1 MRNGL
6 PLAWR
11 FIGATLVIVA
21 GVSFVVGRQSFQEDR
36 ELLERDQFLLGER
49 LVHSGAIY
57 CVEPLAARDYP
68 VIDTFVRDLVNAD
81 EDVVEVSV
89 IRRGEVLSRAGREHE
104 FDAGVSA
111 HSAPIRLEIAGA
123 QPQLFGT
130 LHLTLSKARTEGL
143 LVQRAWEIVWFSLA
157 SFVVLA
163 GVLAGMLRRHLGRP
177 LEVLDA
183 RTRALSSGDFQ
194 TPIPR
199 VGSAE
204 LGRLAGTM
212 DQMRVNVHDAQ
223 AGLEAR
229 NRELV
234 KIGAEKDTALA
245 KLTVALD
252 RAQAAER
259 ARSEF
264 LANMSHEL
272 CTPLNG
278 ILGLTDLLTRDA
290 PSGENLD
297 RLRDVQRSGHEMLH
311 LVRGVLDWS
320 AIENEAVQLECITFD
335 MEALLVDRVRQA
347 RTAAIEKGLRLTCVV
362 EEGLGGLRIGD
373 RARVDQIAGH
383 LLDNAVKFTEHGE
396 VICHLGSG
404 PEGEGVVLEVRDT
417 GPGLGDVDPVEWLE
431 PFQQADGS
439 TTRSHGGAGL
449 GLAISSRLAQLM
461 GGSLS
466 IKARQAVGLTAT
478 LALPLPVGVQERDD
492 LGAAKGSP
500 LRVLVVDDNAVN
512 RKLASVVVERGGHE
526 AVQAADGAQ
535 AVEAV
540 ERGLFDV
547 ILMDV
552 QMPVMDGFE
561 ATRQIRSLE
570 LARGAVRVPILAVT
584 AGAFEGG
591 QERCR
596 RAGMDGFLAKPVSFD
611 RLLASVEAAGLSLS
625 QAS

>member
-1 MRNGL
+1 MQNGL

-21 GVSFVVGRQSFQEDR
+21 GVSFVVGRHSFQEDR
-36 ELLERDQFLLGER
+36 ELLEGDQFLLGER

-57 CVEPLAARDYP
+57 CLEPLAARDYP
-68 VIDTFVRDLVNAD
+68 VIDTFVRDLVDAD
-81 EDVVEVSV
+81 GDVVEVSV
-89 IRRGEVLSRAGREHE
+89 MRGGEVLSQAERGRDLE
-104 FDAGVSA
+104 DGVSH

-123 QPQLFGT
+123 ESQLFGT
-130 LHLTLSKARTEGL
+130 LHLSLSKARTEGL
-143 LVQRAWEIVWFSLA
+143 LEQRAWEIIWLSLA

-163 GVLAGMLRRHLGRP
+163 GILAGMLRRHLGRP

-183 RTRALSSGDFQ
+183 RTRALSSGDFD

-212 DQMRVNVHDAQ
+212 EQMRVNVHDAQ

-234 KIGAEKDTALA
+234 KIGAEKDTALSN
-245 KLTVALD
+245 LTVALD

-278 ILGLTDLLTRDA
+278 ILGLTDLLTRDT
-290 PSGENLD
+290 PSGECLD
-297 RLRDVQRSGHEMLH
+297 RLQDVQRSGQEMLH

-320 AIENEAVQLECITFD
+320 AIENEAVQLEISTFD
-335 MEALLVDRVRQA
+335 VGEVLAGRVNQA
-347 RTAAIEKGLRLTCVV
+347 RVAALEKGLRLSF
-362 EEGLGGLRIGD
+362 ELAADWSPLRLGD
-373 RARVDQIAGH
+373 RGRVDQIVGH
-383 LLDNAVKFTEHGE
+383 LLDNAVKFTEHG
-396 VICHLGSG
+396 VVSCRLGPG
-404 PEGEGVVLEVRDT
+404 PDGRGVLLEVLDT
-417 GPGLGDVDPVEWLE
+417 GPGLGGADPLDWLE

-449 GLAISSRLAQLM
+449 GLAISSSLAQLM
-461 GGSLS
+461 GGSLT
-466 IKARQAVGLTAT
+466 IKGRQSVGLAVT
-478 LALPLPVGVQERDD
+478 LALPLPLGDREQEAGDSRRPT
-492 LGAAKGSP
+492 P

-540 ERGLFDV
+540 ERNTFDV

-570 LARGAVRVPILAVT
+570 RARGADRVPILAVT

-596 RAGMDGFLAKPVSFD
+596 LAGMDGFLAKPVSFD
-611 RLLASVEAAGLSLS
+611 RLLASVEAAGLSLPK
-625 QAS
+625 AC

>member
-1 MRNGL
+1 VHNGL

-57 CVEPLAARDYP
+57 CIEPLAARDYP
-68 VIDTFVRDLVNAD
+68 VIDTFVRDLVEAD

-89 IRRGEVLSRAGREHE
+89 MRRGEVLSQADRERDLE
-104 FDAGVSA
+104 AGVSH
-111 HSAPIRLEIAGA
+111 HSAPIRLDIDGA
-123 QPQLFGT
+123 QSQLFGT
-130 LHLTLSKARTEGL
+130 LHLSLSKARTEGL
-143 LVQRAWEIVWFSLA
+143 LKQRAWEIVWISLA

-163 GVLAGMLRRHLGRP
+163 GILAAMLRRHLGRP

-183 RTRALSSGDFQ
+183 HTRALSSGDFK

-234 KIGAEKDTALA
+234 KIGAEKDTALTN
-245 KLTVALD
+245 LTVALD

-259 ARSEF
+259 ARAEF

-278 ILGLTDLLTRDA
+278 ILGLTDLLTRDT
-290 PSGENLD
+290 PSGEGLE
-297 RLRDVQRSGHEMLH
+297 RLRDVQRSGQEMLH

-320 AIENEAVQLECITFD
+320 AIENEAVQLENSTFD
-335 MEALLVDRVRQA
+335 MEDLLVGQVDQA
-347 RTAAIEKGLRLTCVV
+347 RIAALEKGLRLTFEVAQDWPS
-362 EEGLGGLRIGD
+362 LRRGD
-373 RARVDQIAGH
+373 RGRVDQIVGH
-383 LLDNAVKFTEHGE
+383 LLDNAVKFTEHGA
-396 VICHLGSG
+396 VTCRLGPG
-404 PEGEGVVLEVRDT
+404 PDGKGLLLEVLDT
-417 GPGLGDVDPVEWLE
+417 GPGLGDADPVEWLE

-461 GGSLS
+461 GGSLTL
-466 IKARQAVGLTAT
+466 KGRQSAGLAAT
-478 LALPLPVGVQERDD
+478 LVLPLPVGVREHA
-492 LGAAKGSP
+492 GNGSGRPAP
-500 LRVLVVDDNAVN
+500 LRVLVVDDNSVN

-540 ERGLFDV
+540 ERSAFDV

-570 LARGAVRVPILAVT
+570 RATGAARVPILAVT

-591 QERCR
+591 RERCR

-611 RLLASVEAAGLSLS
+611 RLLASVEAAGLSLPES
-625 QAS
+625 S

>member
-1 MRNGL
+1 
-6 PLAWR
+6 
-11 FIGATLVIVA
+11 
-21 GVSFVVGRQSFQEDR
+21 
-36 ELLERDQFLLGER
+36 
-49 LVHSGAIY
+49 
-57 CVEPLAARDYP
+57 
-68 VIDTFVRDLVNAD
+68 
-81 EDVVEVSV
+81 
-89 IRRGEVLSRAGREHE
+89 
-104 FDAGVSA
+104 
-111 HSAPIRLEIAGA
+111 
-123 QPQLFGT
+123 
-130 LHLTLSKARTEGL
+130 
-143 LVQRAWEIVWFSLA
+143 
-157 SFVVLA
+157 
-163 GVLAGMLRRHLGRP
+163 
-177 LEVLDA
+177 
-183 RTRALSSGDFQ
+183 
-194 TPIPR
+194 
-199 VGSAE
+199 
-204 LGRLAGTM
+204 
-212 DQMRVNVHDAQ
+212 
-223 AGLEAR
+223 
-229 NRELV
+229 
-234 KIGAEKDTALA
+234 
-245 KLTVALD
+245 
-252 RAQAAER
+252 
-259 ARSEF
+259 
-264 LANMSHEL
+264 MSHEL

-290 PSGENLD
+290 SSRENLD

>member
-1 MRNGL
+1 MPNGL

-21 GVSFVVGRQSFQEDR
+21 GVSLVVGRQSFQGDR
-36 ELLERDQFLLGER
+36 ELLQRDQSLLGER

-57 CVEPLAARDYP
+57 CLEPLAARDYP
-68 VIDTFVRDLVNAD
+68 VIDSFVRDLVEAD
-81 EDVVEVSV
+81 EDVLEVSV
-89 IRRGEVLSRAGREHE
+89 IRRGEVLSRAERAGDV
-104 FDAGVSA
+104 DAGVSH
-111 HSAPIRLEIAGA
+111 HSAPILLEIPGA
-123 QPQLFGT
+123 ESQLFGT
-130 LHLTLSKARTEGL
+130 LHLTLSQARTQAL
-143 LVQRAWEIVWFSLA
+143 LGERAREIVWFSLA
-157 SFVVLA
+157 SFAVLA
-163 GVLAGMLRRHLGRP
+163 GILAGMLRRHLGGP

-183 RTRALSSGDFQ
+183 STRALSSGDFQ

-212 DQMRVNVHDAQ
+212 DQMRVNVRDAQ
-223 AGLEAR
+223 EGLEVR

-234 KIGAEKDTALA
+234 KIGAEKDTALTN
-245 KLTVALD
+245 LTVALG

-278 ILGLTDLLTRDA
+278 ILGLTDLLTRDS
-290 PSGENLD
+290 PIGEGLD
-297 RLRDVQRSGHEMLH
+297 RLHDVQRSGQEMLH

-320 AIENEAVQLECITFD
+320 AIENEAVILESSSFD
-335 MEALLVDRVRQA
+335 VELLLSERVQQAHIAAL
-347 RTAAIEKGLRLTCVV
+347 EKGLRLTCDVASDW
-362 EEGLGGLRIGD
+362 GTLRVGD
-373 RARVDQIAGH
+373 RSRVDQIVGH
-383 LLDNAVKFTEHGE
+383 LLDNAVKFTERGD
-396 VICHLGSG
+396 VICRLGPG
-404 PEGEGVVLEVRDT
+404 PDGEGLLFEILDT
-417 GPGLGDVDPVEWLE
+417 GPGFGNSDPKDWLE

-461 GGSLS
+461 GGTLT
-466 IKARQAVGLTAT
+466 IKARQSAGLAVTLVLPLAVGFRE
-478 LALPLPVGVQERDD
+478 PVDQVSER
-492 LGAAKGSP
+492 STP

-512 RKLASVVVERGGHE
+512 RKLASVVMERGGHE
-526 AVQAADGAQ
+526 AVQASDGAQ

-540 ERGLFDV
+540 ERSPFDV

-561 ATRQIRSLE
+561 ATRQIRDLE
-570 LARGAVRVPILAVT
+570 RLRGAARVPILAVT

-591 QERCR
+591 RERCR

-611 RLLASVEAAGLSLS
+611 SLLASVEAAGLSLP